1 MSTDPLIDDVLAGE
15 YVLGV
20 MEDAERIAFERQ
32 LAQDPVLKAAVAR
45 WTLRFAELDGTAPRV
60 QAPARLWG
68 QIEQSIGAPR
78 PRPLRTGPSLT
89 ERLWTSLGFWRAAGF
104 AGAAASLAFAVAL
117 GSLAGRAT
125 PQPLVI
131 AILQQGDATPGA
143 IVEVFG
149 DGRVIVVPLKHLEVP
164 AGRTL
169 QVWTLWDQARG
180 PVSIGLIDRA
190 RRASFSVPSF
200 PARSQQ
206 IYEITLEPE
215 GGSPTGRPTG
225 PVLMKGLA
233 TIPL

>member
-1 MSTDPLIDDVLAGE
+1 MSIDPLVDDVLAGE

-20 MEDAERIAFERQ
+20 MEEAERVAFERQ
-32 LAQDPVLKAAVAR
+32 LAQDPTLKAAVAR
-45 WTLRFAELDGTAPRV
+45 WTARFAELDGTAPQV

-68 QIEQSIGAPR
+68 QIEQSIGAPP
-78 PRPLRTGPSLT
+78 PRQIRTGPSLT
-89 ERLWTSLGFWRAAGF
+89 ERLWTSLGFWRTAGF
-104 AGAAASLAFAVAL
+104 AGAVASLAFAVAL

-131 AILQQGDATPGA
+131 AILQEGDSTPGA
-143 IVEVFG
+143 IVEAFG
-149 DGRVIVVPLKHLEVP
+149 DGRIVVVPLKGLVVP

-169 QVWTLWDQARG
+169 QVWTLWDRERG
-180 PVSIGLIDRA
+180 PMSIGLIDQA
-190 RRASFSVPSF
+190 RRASFTVPSY

-206 IYEITLEPE
+206 LYEITLEPA